1 MRKKIVF
8 ALFIVVTGLSLI
20 NCSNTKN
27 AVTTPTLPS
36 LKETFK
42 NDFFIGTA
50 LSAEHIEEKDSGAA
64 RLIPQQFNAVTP
76 ENIMKAEIIH
86 PQWDEYNFTLSD
98 KLIEYAKKN
107 DLKVTAIPLIW
118 HSQVPAFLGEIK
130 DADSLREYFV
140 NHITTVAGRYDG
152 KLYSWEVVNE
162 ALNEDASLRNTIF
175 LQK

>member
-8 ALFIVVTGLSLI
+8 ALFIVVTVFLLS

-42 NDFFIGTA
+42 NDFLIGTA
-50 LSAEHIEEKDSGAA
+50 LSKEHIEEKDSGAA
-64 RLIPQQFNAVTP
+64 KLVPQQFNAVTP

-86 PQWDEYNFTLSD
+86 PQWDEYNFSLSD

-107 DLKVTAIPLIW
+107 DLEVTAIPLVW
-118 HSQVPAFLGEIK
+118 HSQVLQSSRHQIIISVFAKPLPYKLCSAAVSFPCFLTDK
-130 DADSLREYFV
+130 F
-140 NHITTVAGRYDG
+140 
-152 KLYSWEVVNE
+152 
-162 ALNEDASLRNTIF
+162 
-175 LQK
+175 